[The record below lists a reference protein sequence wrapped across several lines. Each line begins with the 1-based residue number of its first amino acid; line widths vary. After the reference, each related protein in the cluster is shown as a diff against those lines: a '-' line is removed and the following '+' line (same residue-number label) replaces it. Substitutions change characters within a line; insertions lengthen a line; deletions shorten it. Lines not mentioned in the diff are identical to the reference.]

1 MENCV
6 FVVGQLAYVWREV
19 NERYQSG
26 YRPVA
31 MSVTE
36 GMIYHVL
43 MELRQVKPAAPTV
56 HIQEDAV
63 PALGRI

>member
-36 GMIYHVL
+36 GMIYVL